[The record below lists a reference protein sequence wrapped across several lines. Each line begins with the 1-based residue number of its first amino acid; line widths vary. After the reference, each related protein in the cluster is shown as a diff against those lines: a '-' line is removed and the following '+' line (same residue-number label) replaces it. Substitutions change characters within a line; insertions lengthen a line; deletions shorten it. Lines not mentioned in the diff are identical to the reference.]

1 MDKVIYNI
9 ASYKR
14 ADTLIKTIESI
25 YNQCDIINITL
36 NDYKE
41 IPLELYDKK
50 INLFI
55 SDNDKGDAYKFYN
68 LINSNG
74 YYLTIDDDLIYD
86 KNYTQYM
93 IGKIEEYNR
102 KLIITIHG
110 RNFQSFP
117 ISSYYNR
124 EATVYHFR
132 HEMVIDKKVQF
143 GGTGVMG
150 FHTELF
156 KINMDYFQY
165 ANMAD
170 VWIGKY
176 AKENDIQIICAKHG
190 KDFVKQLSFDESIYT
205 TDFNNDEKQ
214 TKLVNDCYN
223 KTQISII
230 VPTYNNIEYI
240 DECLHSIVESSKDYE
255 YEILVGID
263 HCEKTLSYVKG
274 KEFYGNIRFFYFE
287 KNVGPYVIKNTL
299 SKLSNCDILLFFDS
313 DDIMCK
319 TMVETI
325 IRLQKNN
332 DFVKPMSLDFKHGN
346 NPYIMNLKPTNTY
359 GEGVF
364 SIKKELFL
372 SMNGFEGWRCAAD
385 SDFMGRLY
393 KNKRTFNYT
402 PEIVFYRRVHP
413 ESLTQQS
420 GTNMSSSMR
429 AKYASVSKNR
439 QDFGPLPKLSTEN
452 YYEFLKKIIKPIE
465 GFDKKRGKTSKEKM
479 MESLAKTK
487 PFNLQKK
494 DNKPD
499 YDVINNLLNKK
510 DVYHPSKNVKPVK
523 ENTPVNR
530 NDLFEIKKGT
540 LAEQNRDFFPQKR
553 QRDDSRNPFSK
564 KNNL

>member
-25 YNQCDIINITL
+25 YNQCDIINVTL

-102 KLIITIHG
+102 KSIITIHG

-117 ISSYYNR
+117 ISNYYTR
-124 EATVYHFR
+124 DVTVYHFR
-132 HEMVIDKKVQF
+132 HEMVNDKKVQF

-150 FHTELF
+150 FHTDLF

-176 AKENDIQIICAKHG
+176 AKENDIQIICTKHD

-214 TKLVNDCYN
+214 TKLVNNCYN

-240 DECLHSIVESSKDYE
+240 DECLDSIVKSSKDYD

-325 IRLQKNN
+325 IPLQKNN

-364 SIKKELFL
+364 SINKELFL

-393 KNKRTFNYT
+393 KNKRTFKYT
-402 PEIVFYRRVHP
+402 PKIVFYRRVHP
-413 ESLTQQS
+413 QSLTQVS

-429 AKYASVSKNR
+429 ANYAKISKNR
-439 QDFGPLPKLSTEN
+439 KDFGPLPKLSTET
-452 YYEFLKKIIKPIE
+452 YYEISKDFIKPIE
-465 GFDKKRGKTSKEKM
+465 EFQNE
-479 MESLAKTK
+479 KTK
-487 PFNLQKK
+487 IETLITDVLKIRVKPKK
-494 DNKPD
+494 EDSKIN
-499 YDVINNLLNKK
+499 YDLINNLLNRKEI
-510 DVYHPSKNVKPVK
+510 YHPSKHIKPAN
-523 ENTPVNR
+523 ENKPINR
-530 NDLFEIKKGT
+530 NEIFELKKGT
-540 LAEQNRDFFPQKR
+540 LMEQNYRMFGGNKK
-553 QRDDSRNPFSK
+553 SRY
-564 KNNL
+564 